1 MNQKYLIPIFYSSI
15 FLVVASAL
23 THVLLDPPE
32 GIADI
37 ASTVLFLASIGIL
50 VGMTVFFFRPKIQQ
64 SLDTLSMMKL
74 LKNAATAANEA
85 TSVEEGLQSALDNLC
100 AYTGWPVGHAYVF
113 STEKN
118 ALISTGVWHMKDAQK
133 YAQFK
138 RVSQE
143 EAFIAGECFIGEV
156 FADATPMWILDV
168 ADASVYRRKETA
180 IAAGLKA
187 AFAFPIL
194 VGKKV
199 AAVIEF
205 YDSESKIP
213 DEDLLSVMGNVG
225 KQLGQIFERAEFQER
240 AQLLETVIASA
251 NDAVIITKAN
261 LDNPGPEILYVN
273 EAFTRISGYSAE
285 EVIGKCPRFLQGEF
299 TKRETLDAL
308 GAALRKGKPFKDEL
322 LNYSKDGKPYWLE
335 ISIVPVKNAQ
345 GVITHFAALERDISE
360 RKKADAEYKNAMI
373 QLKRA
378 NLKAEAASR
387 DLEVS
392 LRKAEEANK
401 AKSDFL
407 ANMSHELRT
416 PMNGV
421 LGMAQLLTDTPL
433 NDEQSECVN
442 TINGSAENLLML
454 LNDILDFSK
463 IEAGA
468 LQLENIAF
476 ALKDTIASTTNLLRP
491 QADKKHVDLRLDI
504 DPALPSYV
512 WGDSGRLRQIITNLL
527 GNSIKFTLEGHVR
540 LSAKI
545 QEQESGDALLH
556 ISVEDT
562 GIGIPADKI
571 DQIFEK
577 FTQADG
583 SVTRKFGGTGLGL
596 AITKQLV
603 SLMGGTIGVESAE
616 GKGSTFWFTIPITA
630 ATEGDVKT
638 QSDNYQS
645 QHRAK
650 ENRMPIGKAKAL
662 LVEDYPVNQVFAQK
676 LLKKFG
682 FVDLD
687 LAENGVEAIEKYR
700 TNTYDIIFMDCQMPE
715 LDGYQTTQK
724 LRLLEDGTPLHTP
737 IIAMT
742 ANAMMGDREK
752 CLKAGM
758 DDYISKPLR
767 AEHLKNALQNW
778 FVLDEDKAAISLAI
792 TQSNLPVDLAQLR
805 LFTDGDPAEEKI
817 LADMFLEQAEEMIQ
831 ILTASTAED
840 KNDVWK
846 SAAHRFKGSSGNL
859 GATQLHHLC
868 KRAEIHFEDPEPK
881 KLEMLTAIKLET
893 QKVKEFFLA
902 QNL

>member
-1 MNQKYLIPIFYSSI
+1 MHPKFIIRIFYSSVT
-15 FLVVASAL
+15 LVLIAAL
-23 THVLLDPPE
+23 AHILLDPPE
-32 GIADI
+32 GFADI
-37 ASTVLFLASIGIL
+37 ASSILFLTAVGLL
-50 VGMTVFFFRPKIQQ
+50 VAMTLFFFRPQIDAA
-64 SLDTLSMMKL
+64 SETLSMMKL
-74 LKNAATAANEA
+74 LKDAATAANEA
-85 TSVEEGLQSALDNLC
+85 TSIEEGLQSALKNLC
-100 AYTGWPVGHAYVF
+100 NYTGWPVGHAYVF
-113 STEKN
+113 SEEHD
-118 ALISTGVWHMKDAQK
+118 ALICTGVWHLDHAGD
-133 YAQFK
+133 YAMFK
-138 RVSQE
+138 HISGKSVFRNR
-143 EAFIAGECFIGEV
+143 ECFIGEV
-156 FADATPMWILDV
+156 FSDATPMWILNV
-168 ADASVYRRKETA
+168 ADSTVYLRKEA
-180 IAAGLKA
+180 AMAAGLKA

-199 AAVIEF
+199 VAVIEF
-205 YDSESKIP
+205 YDTKSKIP
-213 DEDLLSVMGNVG
+213 DEALLGVMGNVG
-225 KQLGQIFERAEFQER
+225 KQLGQIFERAQFQER

-261 LDNPGPEILYVN
+261 LTNPGPEILYVN
-273 EAFTRISGYSAE
+273 EAFTRISGYGFN
-285 EVIGKCPRFLQGEF
+285 EVVGKCPRFLQGEF

-308 GAALRKGKPFKDEL
+308 GAALKAGQPFKDEL

-360 RKKADAEYKNAMI
+360 HKKNEAEYKNAMI

-433 NDEQSECVN
+433 NDEQTECVS

-468 LQLENIAF
+468 LQLENVAF
-476 ALKDTIASTTNLLRP
+476 GLKDTITNTTNLLRP
-491 QADKKHVDLRLDI
+491 QADKKAVDLRLDI
-504 DPALPSYV
+504 DGALPAHI
-512 WGDSGRLRQIITNLL
+512 WGDPGRLRQIITNLL
-527 GNSIKFTLEGHVR
+527 GNSIKFTEKGHVR
-540 LSAKI
+540 LSAKT
-545 QEQESGDALLH
+545 QEQDSGDAVLH

-571 DQIFEK
+571 HEIFEK

-603 SLMGGTIGVESAE
+603 SLMGGKIGVESAE

-630 ATEGDVKT
+630 ATEGDVKK
-638 QSDNYQS
+638 QNEIHHS
-645 QHRAK
+645 HHKVK
-650 ENRMPIGKAKAL
+650 ENRMPIGQAKAL

-682 FVDLD
+682 FVHLD

-752 CLKAGM
+752 CLNAGM

-778 FVLDEDKAAISLAI
+778 FVLDEDKAAISVTT
-792 TQSNLPVDLAQLR
+792 TQPQVNAPVDLEQLR

-817 LADMFLEQAEEMIQ
+817 LADMFLEQAQEMIH
-831 ILTASTAED
+831 ILQESTSAD

-846 SAAHRFKGSSGNL
+846 SAAHRFKGSSGNV
-859 GATQLHHLC
+859 GANQLHHLC

-881 KLEMLTAIKLET
+881 KLEMLNAIKLET
-893 QKVKEFFLA
+893 KKVQEFFA
-902 QNL
+902 A

>member
-1 MNQKYLIPIFYSSI
+1 MHPKFIIRAFYGSVTLVLI
-15 FLVVASAL
+15 AAL
-23 THVLLDPPE
+23 THVLLDPPS
-32 GIADI
+32 GLADI
-37 ASTVLFLASIGIL
+37 VSSILFLAAVGVL
-50 VGMTVFFFRPKIQQ
+50 VAMTVFFFRPQI
-64 SLDTLSMMKL
+64 DTASSTLAMMNL
-74 LKNAATAANEA
+74 LKNVATAANEA
-85 TSVEEGLQSALDNLC
+85 PSLEKGLESVLDSLC
-100 AYTGWPVGHAYVF
+100 SYTGWPVGHAYVF
-113 STEKN
+113 SEEKN
-118 ALISTGVWHMKDAQK
+118 ALVSMGLWHLDNPEK
-133 YAQFK
+133 YADFK
-138 RVSQE
+138 ATS
-143 EAFIAGECFIGEV
+143 EAATFNSKQCFLGEV
-156 FADATPMWILDV
+156 YSDATPMWILDV
-168 ADASVYRRKETA
+168 ADSSAYMRKDVA
-180 IAAGLKA
+180 VKSGLKA

-194 VGKKV
+194 AQKKV
-199 AAVIEF
+199 VAIIEF
-205 YDSESKIP
+205 YDTESKIP
-213 DEDLLSVMGNVG
+213 DETLLGVMGNVG
-225 KQLGQIFERAEFQER
+225 KQLGQIFERAQFQER

-261 LDNPGPEILYVN
+261 LTNPGPEILYVN

-285 EVIGKCPRFLQGEF
+285 EAVGKSPRFLQGEF
-299 TKRETLDAL
+299 TKRETLDAIRDSL
-308 GAALRKGKPFKDEL
+308 KAGKTFKGEL
-322 LNYSKDGKPYWLE
+322 LNYGKNGDQYWLE
-335 ISIVPVKNAQ
+335 VSMVPVKNAQ
-345 GVITHFAALERDISE
+345 GVITHFAAIERDITE
-360 RKKADAEYKNAMI
+360 RKKADGEYKNAMI

-387 DLEVS
+387 DLEQS

-433 NDEQSECVN
+433 NDEQTECVS

-476 ALKDTIASTTNLLRP
+476 GLKDTITSTTNLLRP
-491 QADKKHVDLRLDI
+491 QADKKAVDLRMDI
-504 DPALPSYV
+504 DAALPAYI
-512 WGDSGRLRQIITNLL
+512 WGDPGRLRQIITNLL
-527 GNSIKFTLEGHVR
+527 GNSIKFTEMGHVR
-540 LSAKI
+540 VSAKI
-545 QEQESGDALLH
+545 QEQDNANAALH
-556 ISVEDT
+556 VSIEDT
-562 GIGIPADKI
+562 GIGIPANKI
-571 DQIFEK
+571 DEIFDK
-577 FTQADG
+577 FTQGDA

-603 SLMGGTIGVESAE
+603 SLMGGSIGVESAE
-616 GKGSTFWFTIPITA
+616 GKGSTFWFAIPMVVA
-630 ATEGDVKT
+630 SEADVKQRT
-638 QSDNYQS
+638 DSYTTK
-645 QHRAK
+645 HHAK
-650 ENRMPIGKAKAL
+650 ENRMPIAQAKAL
-662 LVEDYPVNQVFAQK
+662 LVEDYPVNQIFAQK

-682 FVDLD
+682 FVHLD

-715 LDGYQTTQK
+715 LDGYQTTEK

-778 FVLDEDKAAISLAI
+778 FVLDDDKATISVA
-792 TQSNLPVDLAQLR
+792 TAQPQMNAAVDLEQLR

-817 LADMFLEQAEEMIQ
+817 LADMFLEQAQEMILIMQ
-831 ILTASTAED
+831 ESTSAD

-868 KRAEIHFEDPEPK
+868 KRAEIHFEDAENK
-881 KLEMLTAIKLET
+881 KLEMLSAIKLET
-893 QKVKEFFLA
+893 KRVREFFA
-902 QNL
+902 A